1 MMDDKFDF
9 PACAVGTWAWGEGA
23 NGSKMVFGG
32 KRDTVTLKNAFSAAL
47 KNGFTLWDT
56 AEVYGMGSSERLLAE
71 CIREAGD
78 MGRNV
83 LISTKHMP
91 LKKYSP
97 GEVRSALL
105 GSLDRLGVSR
115 ADIFWLHLPRNFR
128 QNVNECAELVNEG
141 RIGLIGLSN
150 FDLEQIIAA
159 DKQLREKG
167 LRVGAVQNHFSLIR
181 RDTEQL
187 KILDWCHENHVP
199 YFSYMVLE
207 QGALSGKYDDE
218 HPIKGIS
225 MRSIRYNKRVLKKLR
240 PLIDELRETAHDHG
254 CKPAHIA
261 ISWAIAK
268 GTVPIVGITK
278 PSQAEELACTRGI
291 TLSSEE
297 ISRLEA
303 LADRSGIVS
312 KGIWEPKISNV

>member
-1 MMDDKFDF
+1 MEEKMNL
-9 PACAVGTWAWGEGA
+9 PVCAVGTWAWGEGA

-32 KRDTVTLKNAFSAAL
+32 KRDTEALKNSFDTAL

-71 CIREAGD
+71 CIRESGD

-91 LKKYSP
+91 LKKYSA
-97 GEVRSALL
+97 GEVRTALL
-105 GSLDRLGVSR
+105 GSLERLGVNR
-115 ADIFWLHLPRNFR
+115 ADIYWLHLPVNFR

-141 RIGLIGLSN
+141 RIGIIGLSN

-159 DKQLREKG
+159 DKQLKEKG

-181 RDTEQL
+181 RDPEQL
-187 KILDWCHENHVP
+187 KILDWCHENDVP

-218 HPIKGIS
+218 HPIRGIS
-225 MRSIRYNKRVLKKLR
+225 MRSIQYNKRVLGKLR
-240 PLIDELRETAHDHG
+240 PLIDGLRETARIHS
-254 CKPAHIA
+254 CEPAQIA
-261 ISWAIAK
+261 VSWAIAK
-268 GTVPIVGITK
+268 GTIPIVGITK
-278 PSQAEELACTRGI
+278 PSQAEELARTREI
-291 TLSSEE
+291 SLAAEE
-297 ISRLEA
+297 ISRLEE
-303 LADRSGIVS
+303 LADRSGLVS
-312 KGIWEPKISNV
+312 KGIWEPKISKV